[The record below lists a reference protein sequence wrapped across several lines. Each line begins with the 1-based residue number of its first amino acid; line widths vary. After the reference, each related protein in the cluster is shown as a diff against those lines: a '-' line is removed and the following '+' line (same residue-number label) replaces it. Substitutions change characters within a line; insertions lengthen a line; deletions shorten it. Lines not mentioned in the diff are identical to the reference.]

1 VDLKDR
7 AVQLTPGIESPT
19 VAPLSDE
26 KFVAVRSMVERK
38 RVNDIM
44 DELADIGCTGIVT
57 SSLQSCRAIGAGNGR

>member
-1 VDLKDR
+1 
-7 AVQLTPGIESPT
+7 
-19 VAPLSDE
+19 
-26 KFVAVRSMVERK
+26 VRSMVKRK